1 MEKIRTSRESST
13 RAKEVRKVDW
23 APSSS
28 LDAPPAP
35 KGFAHRWIRTTVQ
48 GFDDTSNVSRKL
60 REGWEFVRADTIV
73 SELGKNDYPT
83 ISEGKHQGL
92 IGIGGLVLARIP
104 IELLEARQQYFEKI
118 TQDRMQSVDSDLMKE
133 QHPDMPI
140 NIERQSKVTFGG
152 SRKK

>member
-1 MEKIRTSRESST
+1 M
-13 RAKEVRKVDW
+13 
-23 APSSS
+23 
-28 LDAPPAP
+28 
-35 KGFAHRWIRTTVQ
+35 Q

-73 SELGKNDYPT
+73 NELGKNDYPT

-104 IELLEARQQYFEKI
+104 IEILEARQAYFDRI
-118 TQDRMQSVDSDLMKE
+118 TQDRMNSVDSDLMKE

-140 NIERQSKVTFGG
+140 NIDRQSKVTFGG